1 MPEALSF
8 SFTSSNLKGLM
19 IASIFFMTRSPRES
33 RLHTDLPCHR
43 MVAQT
48 ACVSTIL
55 HPPQANDN
63 RNGTLDRGIEGGD
76 RRDSYIVPNVA
87 LLALFHDLPCGRG
100 MELKVWVAQ
109 HTHLWAVE
117 SFDLGLPA
125 DADRCNQVA

>member
-33 RLHTDLPCHR
+33 RPHANPPCYR

-48 ACVSTIL
+48 ACVST
-55 HPPQANDN
+55 
-63 RNGTLDRGIEGGD
+63 TLPSSQSKTSCGGSLDQGIVGGD
-76 RRDSYIVPNVA
+76 HRESHTATNAA

-100 MELKVWVAQ
+100 MELKVWIAQ
-109 HTHLWAVE
+109 DTHLRAVE
-117 SFDLGLPA
+117 SFDLDFPA
-125 DADRCNQVA
+125 DADRCD